1 MTTQNLQAAIEKT
14 GNPVEVLRNATSR
27 PFTFPVTPEFTNWRS
42 EQASWKDS
50 CALLDQSHH
59 MADLFVSGPDAT
71 KFFTWIGTNSA
82 SAYQV
87 GRAKQL
93 VAVNHDGF
101 VIGDGILFHLGEN
114 SFDLVALPMLSDWVE
129 YNIRTGDWDVSLERD
144 DHSLI
149 RKGDPKLFRYELQGP
164 NALKIIEKVTGQP
177 APELKFFHMGEVEIA
192 GGKVGVLR
200 HGMAG
205 QPGFELWGP
214 WAQAATV
221 HAALLADGAEFGIT
235 QVGAKGYSSANLG
248 SGWVPSPP
256 PAIFQPE
263 LKPYREWLEL
273 SKAGSLGGSF
283 FSSDISDYYLTPYD
297 IGLGRSVSFDHEF
310 LGKEALQQHAENQR
324 RTKVTLVWNDDDV
337 TRALGSVLGDDELPA
352 KYIELPKSRYALYQT
367 DQVLK
372 DGQLV
377 GLSLDVGYL
386 ANERVFLSL
395 ATIAKEFA
403 ATGTEVTVVWGEDPV
418 SRKAQVEPH
427 RQVEIRATVA
437 PAPYYDYARGGYR
450 ASSPTQP

>member
-1 MTTQNLQAAIEKT
+1 MTGQSLQAAIDQA
-14 GNPVEVLRNATSR
+14 GSAVEVLRNATSR

-42 EQASWKDS
+42 EQASWRDS

-82 SAYQV
+82 AAYQV

-93 VAVNHDGF
+93 VAVNHDGY
-101 VIGDGILFHLGEN
+101 VIGDGILFHLAED
-114 SFDLVALPMLSDWVE
+114 SFDLVALPMLADWVE
-129 YNIRTGDWDVSLERD
+129 FNIRTGDWDLVLERD

-149 RKGDPKLFRYELQGP
+149 RQGNPTLFRYELQGP
-164 NALKIIEKVTGQP
+164 NALAIIEKVTGAP
-177 APELKFFHMGEVEIA
+177 APELKFFHMGEVEITGA
-192 GGKVGVLR
+192 TVGVLR

-214 WAQAATV
+214 WEHAAAV
-221 HAALLADGAEFGIT
+221 HARLLSDGAEFGIT
-235 QVGAKGYSSANLG
+235 QVGAKGYSSANLA

-263 LKPYREWLEL
+263 LEEYRRWLDL
-273 SKAGSLGGSF
+273 SKAGSFGGSF
-283 FSSDISDYYLTPYD
+283 FSPDAADYYLTPYD

-310 LGKEALQQHAENQR
+310 LGKEALRSHSENQR
-324 RTKVTLVWNDDDV
+324 RTKVTLVWNNEDV
-337 TRALGSVLGDDELPA
+337 EHVLGSILGRDELPA

-367 DQVLK
+367 DLVLS
-372 DGQLV
+372 GGEPV
-377 GLSLDVGYL
+377 GISLDVGYL
-386 ANERVFLSL
+386 ANERAFLSL
-395 ATIAKEFA
+395 ATIDTEYA
-403 ATGTEVTVVWGEDPV
+403 ATGTEVTVVWGEDPA
-418 SRKAQVEPH
+418 SRKGQVEQH

-437 PAPYYDYARGGYR
+437 PAPFSAYARGGYR
-450 ASSPTQP
+450 DR